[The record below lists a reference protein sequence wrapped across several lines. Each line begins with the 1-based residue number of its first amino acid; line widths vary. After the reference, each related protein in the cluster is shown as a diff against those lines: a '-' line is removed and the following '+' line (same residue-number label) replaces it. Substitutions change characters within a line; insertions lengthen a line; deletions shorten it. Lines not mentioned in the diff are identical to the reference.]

1 MANKG
6 FLTWDIR
13 FGEFGVEGCRVAME
27 ASTGVCNYFL
37 RRHFTGFCTETTN
50 IVEAFYREYA
60 GN

>member
-27 ASTGVCNYFL
+27 ASTGYAILL
-37 RRHFTGFCTETTN
+37 RWHFTGFCTETTN